1 MFERKQQKNHG
12 PNNIHHVLLFILTH
26 IYSIHIWLLHIT
38 SYTISV
44 PPMIWVPEQLISVYS
59 GESVRLTCV
68 VEAHPAS
75 LNYWEKV
82 NKQFLFVLYC
92 C

>member
-1 MFERKQQKNHG
+1 
-12 PNNIHHVLLFILTH
+12 
-26 IYSIHIWLLHIT
+26 
-38 SYTISV
+38 
-44 PPMIWVPEQLISVYS
+44 MIWVPEQLISVYS

-82 NKQFLFVLYC
+82 KNQEISNANI
-92 C
+92 

>member
-1 MFERKQQKNHG
+1 MGEGVKAGKKVINLLGVAPQRQL
-12 PNNIHHVLLFILTH
+12 NITCRFRFFIT
-26 IYSIHIWLLHIT
+26 
-38 SYTISV
+38 V

-82 NKQFLFVLYC
+82 NKHYFCRDLKG
-92 C
+92 